1 MSSNESGSGSES
13 EPEFES
19 IIATRARRSNAGSR
33 LRQLLDLEETNAGL
47 QAATEDDENVNLLF
61 QEDEDDIEFKSSS
74 EEESEADNSDVGSDN
89 DSSNRKNITNRKRK
103 QETSDNEDDELTK
116 AASDEMLS
124 DSEISASD
132 SDEEEGEKE
141 LQRQERLKKRRKR
154 NTGLPIA
161 AQTKPKPSSVKHEKT
176 KKSPRKSVT
185 GLTPIAPHE
194 RRHSRRTATVKSSI
208 ATHEKLEKELE
219 KKQVVVPVAR
229 KEYVEKTL
237 EERLEEAKIT
247 EKENMLS
254 LTRFYEQEIQ
264 KKKKQRDL
272 ANSRKFRMVKFLRMW
287 STGVYITPDD
297 EVAEIEEEKRIKQ
310 EEEEKKQRRKLAY
323 LKRKQTRLGITDD
336 SLVLAELERDSKE
349 KETQGNDDVK
359 KELSATGEPAGEA
372 GGDDQIGNEKNS
384 NEDNNQINSEI
395 NVQDRITDEKT
406 NNITE
411 NELERAKSNNE
422 LSGDGDDSNMNTHL
436 EETFIEETPV
446 ETKMETSIEA
456 TSGSVDGEIVSA
468 AAEPAAV
475 VDGESEAAHSK
486 DLTPKIIHEGPAL
499 KVARSYLIFEEFDEK
514 LALDE
519 IKTHLFGRQ
528 SLLTGTRRD
537 PNAEPILVIKRDE
550 SSNLDLQKIHAA
562 RKESL
567 DALLKLPK
575 FGETVVIADDD
586 DDKSNDK
593 DDEEVK
599 IHTPAPIGIH
609 LPDGN
614 KKMCLITGTPA
625 VYYDPST
632 GIPYS
637 TVDSFKIIKAIIDG
651 EYDWIQQDNGGIN
664 SRIPSGVG
672 FYAPKRSERCAK
684 GVPEG
689 F

>member
-1 MSSNESGSGSES
+1 MSSDESGNDSDS

-47 QAATEDDENVNLLF
+47 QAVTEDDENINLLF
-61 QEDEDDIEFKSSS
+61 QEDEEDLEFRTSSDDENGAETEGEKINNDESGRQSITKRKREHEAS
-74 EEESEADNSDVGSDN
+74 EDEKN
-89 DSSNRKNITNRKRK
+89 DSKIM
-103 QETSDNEDDELTK
+103 
-116 AASDEMLS
+116 SDEMLS
-124 DSEISASD
+124 NSDISASD

-154 NTGLPIA
+154 NTGLTITA
-161 AQTKPKPSSVKHEKT
+161 HKT
-176 KKSPRKSVT
+176 KHNVKTSSEHKTSKSLKKVGTAVT
-185 GLTPIAPHE
+185 SIEPHE
-194 RRHSRRTATVKSSI
+194 RRHSRRTATIQSSI

-219 KKQVVVPVAR
+219 KRQVTVPIAR

-237 EERLEEAKIT
+237 EERLEEAKVT

-272 ANSRKFRMVKFLRMW
+272 ANSRKFRIARFLRFW
-287 STGVYITPDD
+287 STGVYITPFD
-297 EVAEIEEEKRIKQ
+297 EVAEIEEEKRIQQ

-323 LKRKQTRLGITDD
+323 LKRKQTKLGITDD
-336 SLVLAELERDSKE
+336 SLVLAELNRESKE
-349 KETQGNDDVK
+349 TELHTNTELKNEMTVYIGEGEVHKTNDVTEVDSEGK
-359 KELSATGEPAGEA
+359 DQTRLEL
-372 GGDDQIGNEKNS
+372 NNKNS
-384 NEDNNQINSEI
+384 SIGEGLGEIELDSDKRKNLENVPICDIKGTPNDTLKEMRIESNVENS
-395 NVQDRITDEKT
+395 
-406 NNITE
+406 
-411 NELERAKSNNE
+411 A
-422 LSGDGDDSNMNTHL
+422 
-436 EETFIEETPV
+436 
-446 ETKMETSIEA
+446 ETK
-456 TSGSVDGEIVSA
+456 GEIGIKEITPQHSVEEASRSISDHV
-468 AAEPAAV
+468 AV
-475 VDGESEAAHSK
+475 NEGESQNIQNVDTHHK
-486 DLTPKIIHEGPAL
+486 LVYEGPAL

-514 LALDE
+514 LDTDE

-528 SLLTGTRRD
+528 SLLTGNRRD
-537 PNAEPILVIKRDE
+537 LNTEPVLVIKRDE
-550 SSNLDLQKIHAA
+550 SSNLDLQKIHEA

-575 FGETVVIADDD
+575 FGETIVQVADDH
-586 DDKSNDK
+586 DKSSSSDTN
-593 DDEEVK
+593 EVN

-651 EYDWIQQDNGGIN
+651 EYDWIQPDEGGIN
-664 SRIPSGVG
+664 SRIQSGVG
-672 FYAPKRSERCAK
+672 FYAPKNNKRHAN